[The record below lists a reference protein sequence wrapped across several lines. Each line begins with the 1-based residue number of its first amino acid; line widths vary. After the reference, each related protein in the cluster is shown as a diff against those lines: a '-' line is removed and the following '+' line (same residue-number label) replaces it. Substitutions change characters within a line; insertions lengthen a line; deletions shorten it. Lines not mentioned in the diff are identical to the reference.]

1 MNEIII
7 INFLVTV
14 VMMGVIIITQVVNY
28 PLFLHINHNDFKNY
42 HGEYV
47 KRITYIAMP
56 LMSIE
61 LLLSGLLIANIPNKF
76 SIIIF
81 IVISLIF
88 ISTIFI
94 QVPIHKEIE
103 NKYNELSIINLINT
117 NWIRTSLWIIK
128 SIASYYLLKEL
139 VWI

>member
-1 MNEIII
+1 
-7 INFLVTV
+7 
-14 VMMGVIIITQVVNY
+14 
-28 PLFLHINHNDFKNY
+28 
-42 HGEYV
+42 
-47 KRITYIAMP
+47 MP

-94 QVPIHKEIE
+94 QVPIHKKIE
-103 NKYNELSIINLINT
+103 NKYNELSIIKLINT
-117 NWIRTSLWIIK
+117 NWIRVSLWIIK
-128 SIASYYLLKEL
+128 SIASYYLLKGL
-139 VWI
+139 V

>member
-7 INFLVTV
+7 INFLITLM
-14 VMMGVIIITQVVNY
+14 MMGVIIITQIVNY
-28 PLFLHINHNDFKNY
+28 PLFLQINHNDFKNY

-94 QVPIHKEIE
+94 QVPTHKEIE

-139 VWI
+139 V

>member
-14 VMMGVIIITQVVNY
+14 IMMGVIMITQVVNY

-42 HGEYV
+42 HSEYV

-94 QVPIHKEIE
+94 QVPIHKKIE

-139 VWI
+139 V